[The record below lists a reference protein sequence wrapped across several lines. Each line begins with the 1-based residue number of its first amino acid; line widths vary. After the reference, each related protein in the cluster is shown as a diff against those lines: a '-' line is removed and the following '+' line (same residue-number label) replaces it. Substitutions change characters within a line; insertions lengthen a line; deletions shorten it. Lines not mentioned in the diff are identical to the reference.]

1 MHPNINYR
9 TLLIM
14 LPVAMV
20 TLCDTTGVY
29 IFDPADIRLLSNS
42 SLITL
47 TFALACSLI
56 YEQDNKFW
64 RLFGCAI
71 SYVTAFEIVKVC
83 GTQSV
88 SPGIVAAFL
97 APFAASVPSPANSGS
112 SSLGENLLNYVLAGF
127 FVLIFTLV
135 LTFPVWA
142 ILHYAISGIRYALF
156 SVSTTDFFSF
166 IYGTLCQTAQAFGS
180 GDRILEIVAASPV
193 FRSSNG
199 IYTGTLLCFFCVL
212 SGIFGAVALWE
223 GVQHKYFTI
232 LLFLLALSSGSTG
245 MSIALLM
252 MTMIWLYPSLFA
264 LYLVICTIIY
274 LVTCNVTFDVL
285 VNPEVFYRPDIMLSD
300 IVVSDPSF
308 IITGIAVFSASMALA
323 YMVIELQGT
332 YAEAMSRGM
341 SAIRAVTI
349 ELRNKAVYRDESV
362 RALELL
368 KIMGGFNNV
377 IWVGEATDKELQMK
391 IVTANLVNAGSL
403 SLIGCK
409 MKLDNETMLC
419 QIEMENNAE
428 IIRKQLLIYADA
440 LNIDVQT
447 EYREIRPYALEDSK
461 FKSFFSTQEE
471 VYALDTD

>member
-20 TLCDTTGVY
+20 TLCDASGVY
-29 IFDPADIRLLSNS
+29 TFNPADTRLLSNS

-56 YEQDNKFW
+56 YEQDNKVW

-71 SYVTAFEIVKVC
+71 SYVTAFEIIKAC

-97 APFAASVPSPANSGS
+97 SPFAASVPSPAGSGTP
-112 SSLGENLLNYVLAGF
+112 SLGEIMLNYILAGF

-142 ILHYAISGIRYALF
+142 ILNYAISGIRYALF
-156 SVSTTDFFSF
+156 SVTSSDFFSF

-193 FRSSNG
+193 SRSSNG
-199 IYTGTLLCFFCVL
+199 IYTGTLLCFFSVL

-223 GVQHKYFTI
+223 GVQRKYFSS

-264 LYLVICTIIY
+264 LYLGICTIIY
-274 LVTCNVTFDVL
+274 LVTCNVKFDVS
-285 VNPEVFYRPDIMLSD
+285 VNPETFYHPDIAFSD
-300 IVVSDPSF
+300 IMVSDPSF
-308 IITGIAVFSASMALA
+308 VITGIAVFSASMALA

-341 SAIRAVTI
+341 SAIRAVSI
-349 ELRNKAVYRDESV
+349 ELRNKSVYREESV
-362 RALELL
+362 RSLELL
-368 KIMGGFNNV
+368 KLMGGFNNV
-377 IWVGEATDKELQMK
+377 IWVGEATDKFLELK
-391 IVTANLVNAGSL
+391 IVTANMVNTGSL

-409 MKLDNETMLC
+409 MKLDSETMLC
-419 QIEMENNAE
+419 QIEMEKNAE

-447 EYREIRPYALEDSK
+447 EYREIRPYTLEDSK

-471 VYALDTD
+471 VYALDTN